1 MKNYGLKRLLQ
12 LIPIL
17 RAITFLAY
25 GMMRIAGSDVV
36 EQKMENTSGTVSQEM
51 IDNARAEL
59 GLDKPF
65 VVQYFTWLGN
75 LLRGDMGPSYVSNK
89 PVFSTFVSKLPA
101 TLLLTAV
108 SILLTVLI
116 SIPLGIWSAVKQNT
130 ATDYVIRTASF
141 IGNSLPNFFVSLL
154 LMYFFAIRLGWF
166 PVISGGVSLQSVALP
181 ALTLAIAMSAKYLRQ
196 VRATVLDELSKDYV
210 LGARARGVKFST
222 TLIKSVMKASLVTI
236 ITLLTLS
243 IGSLLGGT
251 AIVESIFMWDG
262 VGKLAVDAINMRDY
276 PIIQAYVMWMAI
288 IYVVVNLI
296 TDLSYHFLDPRIR
309 LGGIER

>member
-1 MKNYGLKRLLQ
+1 MKNYALKRLLQ

-17 RAITFLAY
+17 LAITFLSY

-75 LLRGDMGPSYVSNK
+75 QLRGDMGTSYVSNK

-276 PIIQAYVMWMAI
+276 PIIQAYVMWLAI

>member
-1 MKNYGLKRLLQ
+1 MKNYALKRLLQ

-17 RAITFLAY
+17 LAITFLSY
-25 GMMRIAGSDVV
+25 GMIRIAGSDVV

-75 LLRGDMGPSYVSNK
+75 LLRGDMGTSYVSNK

-101 TLLLTAV
+101 TLLLTVV

>member
-1 MKNYGLKRLLQ
+1 MKKYAVRRLLQ

-17 RAITFLAY
+17 LAITFLSF

-36 EQKMENTSGTVSQEM
+36 EQKMENTGETVSQE
-51 IDNARAEL
+51 IVDAAREEL

-65 VVQYFTWLGN
+65 FVQYFSWLGS
-75 LLRGDMGPSYVSNK
+75 LLRGDMGTSYVSNK

-101 TLLLTAV
+101 TLLLTFV
-108 SILLTVLI
+108 SILLTVVI
-116 SIPLGIWSAVKQNT
+116 SIPLGIWAAVRQNK
-130 ATDYVIRTASF
+130 ATDYVIRSASF

-154 LMYFFAIRLGWF
+154 LMYLFAIRLGWF
-166 PVISGGVSLQSVALP
+166 PVISKGVSLQSVALP

-210 LGARARGVKFST
+210 LGARARGVPFT
-222 TLIKSVMKASLVTI
+222 TSMMKSVLKASLVTI
-236 ITLLTLS
+236 ITLLTIS

-262 VGKLAVDAINMRDY
+262 VGKMAVDAINMRDY

-296 TDLSYHFLDPRIR
+296 TDLSYRFLDPRIR
-309 LGGIER
+309 LGGIEQ

>member
-1 MKNYGLKRLLQ
+1 MKHYTIKRLLQ

-17 RAITFLAY
+17 FAITFLSY

-36 EQKMENTSGTVSQEM
+36 EQKMENTSGTVSQEV
-51 IDNARAEL
+51 IDAAREEL

-65 VVQYFTWLGN
+65 IIQYFTWLGK
-75 LLRGDMGPSYVSNK
+75 LLRGDMGTSYVSNK
-89 PVFSTFVSKLPA
+89 PVFDTFVSKLPA
-101 TLLLTAV
+101 TLLLTVV
-108 SILLTVLI
+108 SILLTVVI
-116 SIPLGIWSAVKQNT
+116 SIPLGIWAAVKQNK

-154 LMYFFAIRLGWF
+154 LMYLFAIRLRWF
-166 PVISGGVSLQSVALP
+166 PVISKGVSLQSVALP
-181 ALTLAIAMSAKYLRQ
+181 AFTLAIAMSAKYLRQ

-210 LGARARGVKFST
+210 LGAKARGVPFST
-222 TLIKSVMKASLVTI
+222 TMMKSVMKASLVTI

-262 VGKLAVDAINMRDY
+262 VGKMAVDAINMRDY

-288 IYVVVNLI
+288 IYVLVNLI
-296 TDLSYHFLDPRIR
+296 TDLSYRYLDPRIR
-309 LGGIER
+309 LGGIEQ

>member
-1 MKNYGLKRLLQ
+1 MKNYALKRLLQ

-17 RAITFLAY
+17 LAITFLSY

-75 LLRGDMGPSYVSNK
+75 LLRGDMGTSYVSNK

-222 TLIKSVMKASLVTI
+222 TLIRSVMKASLVTI

-288 IYVVVNLI
+288 IYVVVNLF

>member
-1 MKNYGLKRLLQ
+1 MKNYALKRLLQ

-17 RAITFLAY
+17 LAITFLSY

-75 LLRGDMGPSYVSNK
+75 LLRGDMGTSYISNK

>member
-1 MKNYGLKRLLQ
+1 
-12 LIPIL
+12 
-17 RAITFLAY
+17 
-25 GMMRIAGSDVV
+25 MRIAGSDVV

-75 LLRGDMGPSYVSNK
+75 LLKGDMGTSYVSNR

-154 LMYFFAIRLGWF
+154 LMYLFAIRLGWF

-196 VRATVLDELSKDYV
+196 VRAPVLDELEKDYV

-222 TLIKSVMKASLVTI
+222 TMIRSVMKASLVTI

>member
-1 MKNYGLKRLLQ
+1 MKNYALKRLLQ

-17 RAITFLAY
+17 LAITFLSY

-75 LLRGDMGPSYVSNK
+75 LLRGDMGTSYVSNK

-101 TLLLTAV
+101 TLLLTTV

-166 PVISGGVSLQSVALP
+166 PVISGSVSLQSVALP

>member
-1 MKNYGLKRLLQ
+1 MKKYAVRRLLQ

-17 RAITFLAY
+17 LAITFLSY

-36 EQKMENTSGTVSQEM
+36 EQKMENTGETVSQE
-51 IDNARAEL
+51 IVDAAREEL

-65 VVQYFTWLGN
+65 FVQYFSWLAN
-75 LLRGDMGPSYVSNK
+75 LLRGDMGTSYVSNK

-101 TLLLTAV
+101 TLLLTFV
-108 SILLTVLI
+108 SILLTVVI
-116 SIPLGIWSAVKQNT
+116 SIPLGIWAAVRQNK

-154 LMYFFAIRLGWF
+154 LMYLFAIRLGWF
-166 PVISGGVSLQSVALP
+166 PVISKGVSLQSVALP

-210 LGARARGVKFST
+210 LGARARGVPFT
-222 TLIKSVMKASLVTI
+222 TIMMKSVLKASLVTI
-236 ITLLTLS
+236 ITLLTIS

-262 VGKLAVDAINMRDY
+262 VGKMAVDAINVRDY

-296 TDLSYHFLDPRIR
+296 TDLSYRFLDPRIR
-309 LGGIER
+309 LGGIEQ

>member
-1 MKNYGLKRLLQ
+1 MKNYALKRLLQ

-17 RAITFLAY
+17 LAITFLSY

-75 LLRGDMGPSYVSNK
+75 LLRGDMGTSYVSNK

-210 LGARARGVKFST
+210 LGARARGVEFST
-222 TLIKSVMKASLVTI
+222 TLIRSVMKASLVTI

>member
-1 MKNYGLKRLLQ
+1 MKNYALKRLLQ

-17 RAITFLAY
+17 LAITFLSY

-36 EQKMENTSGTVSQEM
+36 EQKMENTSGTVSQEI

-75 LLRGDMGPSYVSNK
+75 LLRGDMGTSYVSNK

>member
-1 MKNYGLKRLLQ
+1 MKNYALKRLLQ

-17 RAITFLAY
+17 LAITFLSY

-75 LLRGDMGPSYVSNK
+75 LLRGDMGTSYISNK

-222 TLIKSVMKASLVTI
+222 TLIRSVMKASLVTI

>member
-1 MKNYGLKRLLQ
+1 MKHYTIMRLLQ

-17 RAITFLAY
+17 FAITFLSY

-36 EQKMENTSGTVSQEM
+36 EQKMENTSGMVSQEV
-51 IDNARAEL
+51 IDAAREEL

-65 VVQYFTWLGN
+65 VIQYFTWLGK
-75 LLRGDMGPSYVSNK
+75 LLRGDMGTSYVSNK
-89 PVFSTFVSKLPA
+89 PVFDTFVSKLPA
-101 TLLLTAV
+101 TLLLTVV
-108 SILLTVLI
+108 SILLTVVI
-116 SIPLGIWSAVKQNT
+116 SIPLGIWAAVKQNK

-154 LMYFFAIRLGWF
+154 LMYLFAIRLRWF
-166 PVISGGVSLQSVALP
+166 PVISKGVSLQSVALP
-181 ALTLAIAMSAKYLRQ
+181 AFTLAIAMSAKYLRQ

-210 LGARARGVKFST
+210 LGAKARGVPFST
-222 TLIKSVMKASLVTI
+222 TMMKSVMKASLVTI

-262 VGKLAVDAINMRDY
+262 VGKMAVDAINMRDY

-288 IYVVVNLI
+288 IYVLVNLI
-296 TDLSYHFLDPRIR
+296 TDLSYRYLDPRIR
-309 LGGIER
+309 LGGIEQ

>member
-1 MKNYGLKRLLQ
+1 MKHYALRRLLQ

-17 RAITFLAY
+17 LAITFLSY
-25 GMMRIAGSDVV
+25 GMIRLAGSDVV

-51 IDNARAEL
+51 IDAAREEL

-65 VVQYFTWLGN
+65 LVQYFTWLGN
-75 LLRGDMGPSYVSNK
+75 LLRGDMGTSYVSNR
-89 PVFSTFVSKLPA
+89 PVFTTFISKLPA
-101 TLLLTAV
+101 TLLLTVV
-108 SILLTVLI
+108 SILLTVII
-116 SIPLGIWSAVKQNT
+116 SIPLGIWSAVKQNK

-154 LMYFFAIRLGWF
+154 LMYLFAIRLDWF
-166 PVISGGVSLQSVALP
+166 PVISRGVSPQSVALP

-210 LGARARGVKFST
+210 LGAKARGVKFST
-222 TLIKSVMKASLVTI
+222 TMTKSVLKASLVTI

-262 VGKLAVDAINMRDY
+262 VGKMAVDAINMYADL
-276 PIIQAYVMWMAI
+276 M
-288 IYVVVNLI
+288 IYKNIV
-296 TDLSYHFLDPRIR
+296 
-309 LGGIER
+309 

>member
-1 MKNYGLKRLLQ
+1 MKNYALKRLLQ

-17 RAITFLAY
+17 LAITFLSY

-75 LLRGDMGPSYVSNK
+75 LLRGDMGTSYVSNK

-210 LGARARGVKFST
+210 LGARVNSISRST
-222 TLIKSVMKASLVTI
+222 TA
-236 ITLLTLS
+236 
-243 IGSLLGGT
+243 
-251 AIVESIFMWDG
+251 
-262 VGKLAVDAINMRDY
+262 
-276 PIIQAYVMWMAI
+276 
-288 IYVVVNLI
+288 
-296 TDLSYHFLDPRIR
+296 
-309 LGGIER
+309 

>member
-1 MKNYGLKRLLQ
+1 MKHYALRRLLQ

-17 RAITFLAY
+17 LAITFLSY
-25 GMMRIAGSDVV
+25 GMMRLAGSDVV

-51 IDNARAEL
+51 IDAAREEL

-65 VVQYFTWLGN
+65 LVQYFTWLGN
-75 LLRGDMGPSYVSNK
+75 LLRGDMGTSYVSNR
-89 PVFSTFVSKLPA
+89 PVFTTFISKLPA

-108 SILLTVLI
+108 SILLTVII
-116 SIPLGIWSAVKQNT
+116 SIPLGIWSAVKQNKV
-130 ATDYVIRTASF
+130 TDYVIRTASF

-154 LMYFFAIRLGWF
+154 LMYLFAIRLDWF
-166 PVISGGVSLQSVALP
+166 PVISRGVSLQSVALP

-210 LGARARGVKFST
+210 LGAKARGVKFST
-222 TLIKSVMKASLVTI
+222 TMTKSVLKASLVTI

-262 VGKLAVDAINMRDY
+262 VGKMAVDAINMRDY

-288 IYVVVNLI
+288 IYVLVNLI
-296 TDLSYHFLDPRIR
+296 TDLSYRFLDPRIR
-309 LGGIER
+309 LGGLEQ

>member
-1 MKNYGLKRLLQ
+1 MKNYALKRLLQ

-17 RAITFLAY
+17 LAITFLSY

-65 VVQYFTWLGN
+65 AVQYFTWLGN
-75 LLRGDMGPSYVSNK
+75 LLKGDMGTSYVSNK

>member
-1 MKNYGLKRLLQ
+1 MKNYALKRLLQ

-17 RAITFLAY
+17 LAITFLSY

-75 LLRGDMGPSYVSNK
+75 LLRGDMGTSYVSNK

-154 LMYFFAIRLGWF
+154 LMYLFAIRLGWF
-166 PVISGGVSLQSVALP
+166 PVISGGVSLQSVTLP

-251 AIVESIFMWDG
+251 AIVESIFLWAG
-262 VGKLAVDAINMRDY
+262 VGKLAVDALNMRAY

>member
-1 MKNYGLKRLLQ
+1 MKNYALKRLLQ

-17 RAITFLAY
+17 LAITFLSY

-75 LLRGDMGPSYVSNK
+75 LLRGDMGTSYVSNM

-196 VRATVLDELSKDYV
+196 VRATVLDELEKDYV

-222 TLIKSVMKASLVTI
+222 TMIRSVMKASLVTI

-288 IYVVVNLI
+288 IYVVINLI